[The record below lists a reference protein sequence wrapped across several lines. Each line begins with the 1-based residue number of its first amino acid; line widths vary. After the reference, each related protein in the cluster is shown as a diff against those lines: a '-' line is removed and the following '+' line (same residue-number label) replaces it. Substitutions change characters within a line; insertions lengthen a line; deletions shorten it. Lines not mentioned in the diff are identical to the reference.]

1 MGHIVYVIYTLLVC
15 IYTLLV
21 CICGSFFEG
30 GHRTLESNLEWVH
43 STRSPRATLYSDLS
57 SIDGTQLSA
66 IFWQVGRFDL
76 AILLVVAGER
86 GGMVF
91 MSDFKKWNMYI
102 LWLIR
107 QDET

>member
-1 MGHIVYVIYTLLVC
+1 
-15 IYTLLV
+15 
-21 CICGSFFEG
+21 
-30 GHRTLESNLEWVH
+30 
-43 STRSPRATLYSDLS
+43 LS
-57 SIDGTQLSA
+57 SIDGTLLSA

-76 AILLVVAGER
+76 AILVAGER

-107 QDET
+107 QDGT